1 MRLTEVTD
9 EELLHHGG
17 MACPGCGAY
26 LGLRLALKALGKNTI
41 LFNVTGCIATTL
53 IMGVTK
59 IPMIHTLFENG
70 PAIASG
76 VDYGLTATGK
86 REGINLLVYAGDGG
100 TADIGLQSLSG
111 AIERGHNF
119 VYICYDNESYMNTGG
134 QRSGTTPFGA
144 ITTTTP
150 EGKKIKGETRPI
162 QLRKDMVEIV
172 AAHGTP
178 YVASAS
184 IAYPLDFM
192 EKVKKAA
199 ETEGPAYIHLFAT
212 CPTGWG
218 ADPAKTIEIAR
229 LAVQT
234 GMINLFE
241 IIDGERKITVRIRKR
256 KPVEEYLKLQR
267 RFKPLL
273 EDKEALKALQ
283 DFVDRKCER
292 LGLDAQEG

>member
-1 MRLTEVTD
+1 MKLADVTTE
-9 EELLHHGG
+9 EYLHHGG

-59 IPMIHTLFENG
+59 IPYIHTLFENG

-76 VDYGLTATGK
+76 TDFGLRILGK
-86 REGINLLVYAGDGG
+86 REGVNLLVYAGDGG

-111 AIERGHNF
+111 AIERGHDF
-119 VYICYDNESYMNTGG
+119 IYICYDNESYMNTGG
-134 QRSGTTPFGA
+134 QRSGTTPLGA

-150 EGKKIKGETRPI
+150 VGKKISGETRP
-162 QLRKDMVEIV
+162 LELKKDMLEIV

-184 IAYPLDFM
+184 IAYPMDFM
-192 EKVKKAA
+192 DKVKRAA
-199 ETEGPAYIHLFAT
+199 ETKGPAYIHLFAT

-218 ADPAKTIEIAR
+218 ADPSKTIEIAR

-234 GMINLFE
+234 GLVNLFE
-241 IIDGERKITVRIRKR
+241 IINGERRITVKVRSR
-256 KPVEEYLKLQR
+256 KPVTEYLKHQR
-267 RFKPLL
+267 RFKHVL
-273 EDKEALKALQ
+273 ENPDLINALQ
-283 DFVDRKCER
+283 EYVDKKCAR
-292 LGLDAQEG
+292 LGID